1 VLVCNSSSD
10 DFLFFHF
17 HTALAIIAEH
27 AFYLWDRAASD
38 DASLFISAI
47 DAYNSSAKHTA
58 VTQAIDEVFAEDGG
72 RLFEDAKD
80 SDDPKESTFGE
91 RLVQIALDNRL
102 RTCHLVHTRLRIPL
116 IPF

>member
-1 VLVCNSSSD
+1 MVCNSSSV
-10 DFLFFHF
+10 DFLFFYF
-17 HTALAIIAEH
+17 SIALAIIAEH
-27 AFYLWDRAASD
+27 AFYLWDRAPSD
-38 DASLFISAI
+38 DAGFFISAI
-47 DAYNSSAKHTA
+47 DAYESSAKHTV

-80 SDDPKESTFGE
+80 SDNPKESTFGE

-102 RTCHLVHTRLRIPL
+102 RTCHLVHTMLCIQL